1 MEEPWL
7 HIHPDFKLNGK
18 SYTLSK
24 LINVAEAMQFEGD
37 EEEKIMA
44 DFLLNWL
51 YPKDTI
57 LANTSGSTGS
67 PKTIT
72 LDKTKMIASAQATG
86 AYFDLKEGTKALHCL
101 SANYI
106 AGKMMMVRALFL
118 GWDIDVVIPNKFPL
132 KQTKTNY
139 DFAAM
144 VPLQLQNS
152 LKEIHR
158 VKKLIVGGAAV
169 SPSLQSEIQEV
180 PTEIYATYAMTETI
194 THVAIKKLNHR
205 TGQET
210 LNDAFEALP
219 NVQFEEDDR
228 NCLIINAPSVA
239 KNKVITN
246 DVVNLISPTLFNW
259 LGRADF
265 VINSGGY
272 KVHPEQVEQVLALV
286 IKAPFFVTSIPD
298 EILGEKVILIIEGKE
313 DAFPEIDYVDLHPY
327 EIPKEVYFIDE
338 MIYTTTG
345 KIQREQSKEKVL
357 SKN

>member
-7 HIHPDFKLNGK
+7 EIHPDFKLNGK
-18 SYTLSK
+18 SYTISN

-72 LDKTKMIASAQATG
+72 LDKTKMIASAKATG
-86 AYFDLKEGTKALHCL
+86 EHFNLPEGTKALHCL

-106 AGKMMMVRALFL
+106 AGKMMMVRALYL
-118 GWDIDVVIPNKFPL
+118 GWHIDVVIPNKFPL
-132 KQTKTNY
+132 MQTKGSY
-139 DFAAM
+139 DFVAM

-152 LKEIHR
+152 LKDLHR
-158 VKKLIVGGAAV
+158 VRKLIVGGAAV
-169 SPSLQSEIQEV
+169 SPSLQSQIQEL
-180 PTEIYATYAMTETI
+180 PTEVYATYAMTETI

-205 TGQET
+205 SDQEV
-210 LNDAFEALP
+210 LDDAYEALP
-219 NVQFEEDDR
+219 NVYFSTDDR
-228 NCLIINAPSVA
+228 GCLIIDAPDVA
-239 KNKVITN
+239 NTKVMTN
-246 DVVNLISPTLFNW
+246 DVVNLISSKQFNW

-265 VINSGGY
+265 VINSGGF

-286 IKAPFFVTSIPD
+286 IDAPFFVSSLPD
-298 EILGEKVILIIEGKE
+298 TKLGQKVILVVESKE
-313 DAFPEIDYVDLHPY
+313 SAFPEIDYVGLHPY
-327 EIPKEVYFIDE
+327 EVPKEVYFVDE

-345 KIQREQSKEKVL
+345 KIQRDKTKERMF
-357 SKN
+357 S

>member
-18 SYTLSK
+18 NYSISK
-24 LINVAEAMQFEGD
+24 LINVAEAMQIEGD

-51 YPKDTI
+51 YPKDTL

-72 LDKTKMIASAQATG
+72 LSKTKMIASAKATG
-86 AYFDLKEGTKALHCL
+86 TYFDLPEGTKALHCL

-106 AGKMMMVRALFL
+106 AGKMMMVRALYL
-118 GWDIDVVIPNKFPL
+118 GWHIDVVIPNKYPL
-132 KQTKTNY
+132 AQTNKNY

-152 LKEIHR
+152 LKELHR

-169 SPSLQSEIQEV
+169 SPSLQAEIQGL

-205 TGQET
+205 TDQDI
-210 LNDAFEALP
+210 LDDAYEALN
-219 NVQFEEDDR
+219 NVSFSIDNR
-228 NCLIINAPSVA
+228 SCLIINAPDVA
-239 KNKVITN
+239 DKKVETN
-246 DVVNLISPTLFNW
+246 DVVNLISPTQFNW

-265 VINSGGY
+265 VINSGGF

-286 IKAPFFVTSIPD
+286 IDAPFFVSSLPD
-298 EILGEKVILIIEGKE
+298 AALGQKVILVVEGKE
-313 DAFPEIDYVDLHPY
+313 AAFPEIDYVGLHPY
-327 EIPKEVYFIDE
+327 EVPKEVYFVNE
-338 MIYTTTG
+338 MVYTTTG
-345 KIQREQSKEKVL
+345 KIQRDKTKERIF
-357 SKN
+357 S

>member
-1 MEEPWL
+1 MNEPWL

-24 LINVAEAMQFEGD
+24 LINVAEAMQFQGD
-37 EEEKIMA
+37 EEEKILA

-57 LANTSGSTGS
+57 LANTSGTTGS

-101 SANYI
+101 STNYI
-106 AGKMMMVRALFL
+106 AGKMMMVRALYL

-132 KQTKTNY
+132 LQTNANY

-152 LKEIHR
+152 LNELQR

-169 SPSLQSEIQEV
+169 SPSLQKEIQEL
-180 PTEIYATYAMTETI
+180 PTEIFATYAMTETI

-205 TGQET
+205 SEKET
-210 LNDAFEALP
+210 LDDAFEALS
-219 NVQFEEDDR
+219 NVHFEQDDR
-228 NCLIINAPSVA
+228 NCLIIDAPNVA
-239 KNKVITN
+239 SHKVITN

-272 KVHPEQVEQVLALV
+272 KVHPEQVEQILELV
-286 IKAPFFVTSIPD
+286 IKAPFFVTSLPD
-298 EILGEKVILIIEGKE
+298 ESLGEKVILIIEGKE
-313 DAFPEIDYVDLHPY
+313 ESFPEIDYVDLHPY
-327 EIPKEVYFIDE
+327 EIPKEVFFIDK
-338 MIYTTTG
+338 MVYTTTG
-345 KIQREQSKEKVL
+345 KIQRDQSKEKIF
-357 SKN
+357 S

>member
-18 SYTLSK
+18 SYTLSQ
-24 LINVAEAMQFEGD
+24 LINVAEAMQFQGD

-57 LANTSGSTGS
+57 VANTSGSTGS

-72 LDKTKMIASAQATG
+72 LSKTKMIASAKATG
-86 AYFDLKEGTKALHCL
+86 EYFNLPKGTKALHCL

-106 AGKMMMVRALFL
+106 AGKMMMVRALYL
-118 GWDIDVVIPNKFPL
+118 GWHIDVVTPNKFPL
-132 KQTKTNY
+132 KQTKQSF

-152 LKEIHR
+152 LKELHR

-169 SPSLQSEIQEV
+169 SPSLQEQIQAL
-180 PTEIYATYAMTETI
+180 PTEVYATYAMTETI

-205 TGQET
+205 SEQEMQD
-210 LNDAFEALP
+210 DAYQALP
-219 NVQFEEDDR
+219 QIHFSINDQ
-228 NCLIINAPSVA
+228 NCLIINAPDVA
-239 KNKVITN
+239 ESKVITN
-246 DVVNLISPTLFNW
+246 DVVHLISTTQFNW
-259 LGRADF
+259 LGRVDF
-265 VINSGGY
+265 VINSGGF

-286 IKAPFFVTSIPD
+286 IDAPFFVSSLPD
-298 EILGEKVILIIEGKE
+298 EVLGQKVILVVEGKE
-313 DAFPEIDYVDLHPY
+313 AIFPEIDYVRLHSY
-327 EIPKEVYFIDE
+327 EVPKEVYFVDE

-345 KIQREQSKEKVL
+345 KIQREKTKAQL
-357 SKN
+357 FF

>member
-7 HIHPDFKLNGK
+7 HIHPNFKLNGK
-18 SYTLSK
+18 SYSLSQ

-37 EEEKIMA
+37 EEEKLLA

-51 YPKDTI
+51 YPSDTI

-72 LDKTKMIASAQATG
+72 LDKTKMIASAKATG
-86 AYFDLKEGTKALHCL
+86 AYFGLKEGTKALHCL
-101 SANYI
+101 SVNYI

-132 KQTKTNY
+132 QQTKGNY

-152 LKEIHR
+152 LNDIHR

-205 TGQET
+205 TEQET

-219 NVQFEEDDR
+219 NVRFDEDDR
-228 NCLIINAPSVA
+228 NCLIIDAPLVA
-239 KNKVITN
+239 ANKVVTN
-246 DVVNLISPTLFNW
+246 DVINLISPTLFNW

-265 VINSGGY
+265 VINSGGF
-272 KVHPEQVEQVLALV
+272 KVHPEQIEQVLELV

-298 EILGEKVILIIEGKE
+298 ETLGEKVILIIEGEE

-327 EIPKEVYFIDE
+327 EIPKQVYFIDK
-338 MIYTTTG
+338 MVYTTTG
-345 KIQREQSKEKVL
+345 KIQREQSKEKIL
-357 SKN
+357 S

>member
-7 HIHPDFKLNGK
+7 QIHPDFKLNGK
-18 SYTLSK
+18 NYSLSQ

-37 EEEKIMA
+37 EEEKLMA

-51 YPKDTI
+51 YPNDTI

-72 LDKTKMIASAQATG
+72 LDKEKMIASAKATG
-86 AYFDLKEGTKALHCL
+86 DYFDLKEGTKALHCL

-106 AGKMMMVRALFL
+106 AGKMMMVRGLFL

-132 KQTKTNY
+132 QQTKSIY

-152 LKEIHR
+152 LNEIHR

-205 TGQET
+205 SEQEI
-210 LNDAFEALP
+210 LDDAFEALP
-219 NVQFEEDDR
+219 NVQFEEDHR
-228 NCLIINAPSVA
+228 NCLIIDAPLVA
-239 KNKVITN
+239 KNKVVTN

-259 LGRADF
+259 LGRVDN
-265 VINSGGY
+265 VINSGGF
-272 KVHPEQVEQVLALV
+272 KVHPEQVEQVLNLV

-298 EILGEKVILIIEGKE
+298 ETLGEKVILIIEGKE

-327 EIPKEVYFIDE
+327 EIPKQVCFIDK
-338 MIYTTTG
+338 MVYTTTG
-345 KIQREQSKEKVL
+345 KIQREQSKQKIL
-357 SKN
+357 S

>member
-1 MEEPWL
+1 MKEPWL

-24 LINVAEAMQFEGD
+24 FINLAEAMQFEGD
-37 EEEKIMA
+37 EEEKILA

-86 AYFDLKEGTKALHCL
+86 DYFGLNEGTKALHCL

-106 AGKMMMVRALFL
+106 AGKMMMVRALYL
-118 GWDIDVVIPNKFPL
+118 GWDIDVVTPNKFPL
-132 KQTKTNY
+132 PQTNFNY

-152 LKEIHR
+152 LKDLHR

-169 SPSLQSEIQEV
+169 SPSLQKEIQEL
-180 PTEIYATYAMTETI
+180 PTEIFATYAMTETI

-205 TGQET
+205 SEQEIFD
-210 LNDAFEALP
+210 DAFEALP
-219 NVQFEEDDR
+219 NVHFSSDNR
-228 NCLIINAPSVA
+228 NCLIIDAPDVA
-239 KNKVITN
+239 NTKVVTN
-246 DVVNLISPTLFNW
+246 DVVNLISSTKFNW
-259 LGRADF
+259 LGRIDF

-272 KVHPEQVEQVLALV
+272 KVHPEHVEQILELV
-286 IKAPFFVTSIPD
+286 IKAPFFVTSLPD
-298 EILGEKVILIIEGKE
+298 ESLGEKVILIIEGKE
-313 DAFPEIDYVDLHPY
+313 ETFPEIDYVDLHPY
-327 EIPKEVYFIDE
+327 EIPKEVYFIDKLV
-338 MIYTTTG
+338 YTTTG
-345 KIQREQSKEKVL
+345 KIQRDQSKEKIF
-357 SKN
+357 KK

>member
-18 SYTLSK
+18 NYSISK

-37 EEEKIMA
+37 QEEKIMA

-72 LDKTKMIASAQATG
+72 LSKTKMIASAKATG
-86 AYFDLKEGTKALHCL
+86 KHFNLPEGTKALHCL

-106 AGKMMMVRALFL
+106 AGKMMMVRALYL
-118 GWDIDVVIPNKFPL
+118 GWHIDVVTPNKYPL
-132 KQTKTNY
+132 KQTNQIY

-152 LKEIHR
+152 LNEIHR

-169 SPSLQSEIQEV
+169 SPSLQEQIQEL
-180 PTEIYATYAMTETI
+180 PTEVYATYAMTETI

-205 TGQET
+205 SDQEM
-210 LNDAFEALP
+210 LEDAYEALP
-219 NVQFEEDDR
+219 NVHFSIDDR
-228 NCLIINAPSVA
+228 ECLIINAPDVA
-239 KNKVITN
+239 ERKVITN
-246 DVVNLISPTLFNW
+246 DVVNLISPTQFNW

-265 VINSGGY
+265 VINSGGF

-286 IKAPFFVTSIPD
+286 IDAPIFVSSLPD
-298 EILGEKVILIIEGKE
+298 ALLGQKVILVVEGKE
-313 DAFPEIDYVDLHPY
+313 AAFPEIDYVGLHPY
-327 EIPKEVYFIDE
+327 EVPKEVYFVDE
-338 MIYTTTG
+338 MVYTTTG
-345 KIQREQSKEKVL
+345 KIQRDKTKERIF
-357 SKN
+357 S